1 MVISIILGAGVIK
14 SEHDRQG
21 HGTLN
26 WQCPNNEFMIGAIF
40 LYDDVRVSSR
50 KLRQH
55 PVLARKEFL
64 KKRRRK
70 TPPPTVQSLL

>member
-40 LYDDVRVSSR
+40 CMMMLGSH
-50 KLRQH
+50 L
-55 PVLARKEFL
+55 EN
-64 KKRRRK
+64 
-70 TPPPTVQSLL
+70 